1 MPTSPQCDW
10 KQSVNTCVPRII
22 EGRLYCMGQPSAD
35 DLRALAAKGIRRVVN
50 LRSHSELN
58 WDEAACAAACGLE
71 YVNIPVV
78 TVADLDRAHAS
89 ALRAALDDD
98 AHALV
103 HCGSGNR
110 VGALLALVAAWD
122 WGHAPESALEL
133 GRRAGLTALEPAV
146 RARLD
151 LPLD

>member
-1 MPTSPQCDW
+1 
-10 KQSVNTCVPRII
+10 
-22 EGRLYCMGQPSAD
+22 MGQPSAD
-35 DLRALAAKGIRRVVN
+35 DLRALAAKDIRRVVN

-89 ALRAALDDD
+89 ALRAALDGDV
-98 AHALV
+98 HVLV
-103 HCGSGNR
+103 HCGSANR

-133 GRRAGLTALEPAV
+133 GRSAGLTALEPAV